1 MKNSTEVLL
10 RRKHKLILEKA
21 STDNKTQKA
30 IGESQSAYLLC
41 LLKNIEDLGYTFSG
55 KLIGEIVNNYSEE
68 DIGKL
73 YVDILPVLKV
83 LAGTNIRFRPM
94 YRDFPQYVMNA
105 DYVHLFMNAI
115 MHYMS
120 LGTWMPDESYKAN
133 ERLPLIEDTRLKVI
147 DLGTE
152 DDIKELANNII
163 SSATSIS
170 AMDEDDFTRIIKDYN
185 IVIDPDKII
194 FKENI
199 ALIGKIILDLYKSD
213 DSAVMNTL
221 YDLFNTATDVLRLA
235 VALCDG
241 DKSLAANTKFTG
253 FKRYQRR
260 VILGLIQNIITR
272 NRDESL
278 GKNLIYGAI
287 MVVNVPNEGKFD
299 QVLGDMN
306 KYRQRWIRLA
316 EVLHSRE
323 YAKPGSKFYYAAM
336 AIQIIRTD
344 NMPESYGHKTERYY
358 FTKQYDKLID
368 HLKKRP
374 GELGR
379 RMDSILRGI
388 CAIPDSTTR
397 VGYLRKFYAAYTE
410 VADKISSTE
419 LLQILSHFKNRA
431 SDSLD
436 EMRAFF
442 PKGTVQKYYVTKNY
456 MESIPQDVCNTMVKH
471 TTNALVKIYSSRK
484 ALGSVYISPSM
495 KNYIVPYSQRSASNT
510 TRPITRGSQF
520 PINKNAKCLRAFVW
534 WTNIEYDESSLNR
547 YSGRRVD
554 IDLSSCVLNED
565 FIRIGEIWYGRLS
578 SHAFKG
584 VHSGDI
590 TNGGDFNG
598 DGASEF
604 IDIDIDSI
612 LKNGGRY
619 VAFTV
624 HSFTNQPFD
633 EIGHLRFG
641 WMEREQPN
649 SGEIYEPKTVKMAMD
664 VNGTTTFC
672 VPVLFDCLERKAIWA
687 DLPGQNKWF
696 TPNNIHSTDGVMTY
710 AIKAILF
717 SGKTNMY
724 DLIELNAKARGHI
737 IEDRSLADT
746 IFEPEEET
754 EQYAEVKPLDEKI
767 KVYSPYDVDY
777 FMSDLL

>member
-1 MKNSTEVLL
+1 MT
-10 RRKHKLILEKA
+10 
-21 STDNKTQKA
+21 
-30 IGESQSAYLLC
+30 
-41 LLKNIEDLGYTFSG
+41 
-55 KLIGEIVNNYSEE
+55 
-68 DIGKL
+68 
-73 YVDILPVLKV
+73 
-83 LAGTNIRFRPM
+83 
-94 YRDFPQYVMNA
+94 
-105 DYVHLFMNAI
+105 
-115 MHYMS
+115 

-133 ERLPLIEDTRLKVI
+133 ERLPLIEDTRLKII

-152 DDIKELANNII
+152 DDIKELASNII

-170 AMDEDDFTRIIKDYN
+170 SLDEDDFTRIIKDYN

-199 ALIGKIILDLYKSD
+199 ALIGKIILDLHKSD
-213 DSAVMNTL
+213 DSDTMDTL
-221 YDLFNTATDVLRLA
+221 YSLFNTATDVLRLA

-241 DKSLAANTKFTG
+241 DKSLAENTKFTG

-272 NRDESL
+272 KRDESSEVGNVL
-278 GKNLIYGAI
+278 YGDI
-287 MVVNVPNEGKFD
+287 MVLRVPNRGKFE
-299 QVLGDMN
+299 QVLADMN

-388 CAIPDSTTR
+388 CAIPNATMR
-397 VGYLRKFYAAYTE
+397 NVYLRKFYAAYTE

-419 LLQILSHFKNRA
+419 LLQILSHFKNRQ
-431 SDSLD
+431 SDALD
-436 EMRAFF
+436 DMRAFF
-442 PKGTVQKYYVTKNY
+442 PKGKVQKYYITKSY
-456 MESIPQDVCNTMVKH
+456 VESIPQDVCNTMVKY
-471 TTNALVKIYSSRK
+471 TTNALIKSYSSRK

-510 TRPITRGSQF
+510 TRPVTRGSQF

-534 WTNIEYDESSLNR
+534 WTNIEYDESKLFN
-547 YSGRRVD
+547 YPRRVD

-565 FIRIGEIWYGRLS
+565 FIRIGEIWYGNLR
-578 SHAFKG
+578 SHLFRG

-612 LKNGGRY
+612 LQNGGRY

-624 HSFTNQPFD
+624 HSYTNQPFN

-641 WMEREQPN
+641 WMERQEPN

-664 VNGTTTFC
+664 LNTPTTFC
-672 VPVLFDCLERKAIWA
+672 VPVLFDCLERKAIWS
-687 DLPGQNKWF
+687 DLPGDNKWF
-696 TPNNIHSTDGVMTY
+696 VPNNIHSTDGVMTY
-710 AIKAILF
+710 AIKATLF
-717 SGKTNMY
+717 HGKTNMY
-724 DLIELNAKARGHI
+724 DLIKLNAKARGHI
-737 IEDRSLADT
+737 TEDRSLADT

-754 EQYAEVKPLDEKI
+754 EHFEEVKPLDEKI